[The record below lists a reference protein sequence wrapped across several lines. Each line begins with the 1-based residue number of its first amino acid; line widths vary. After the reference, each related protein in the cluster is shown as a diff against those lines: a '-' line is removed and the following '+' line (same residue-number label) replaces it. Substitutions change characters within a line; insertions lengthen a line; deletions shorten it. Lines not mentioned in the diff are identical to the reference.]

1 MTIALEYEGVKGNC
15 TAEGY
20 EDHIT
25 CLSVQFGVG
34 RGISMEP
41 GNCSNRE
48 STRPTITEITLTK
61 EADSSCT
68 SLFKDAVT
76 GNKGTKAVL
85 KFLRTGSDKIDE
97 FMSYTLENCM
107 ISNYS
112 ISAEADTPP
121 YETICL
127 SFTKI
132 VVNYNDSD
140 ASNAGG
146 SPQRVGYDLELA
158 KPL

>member
-1 MTIALEYEGVKGNC
+1 MAILLEYGGVKGNC

-25 CLSVQFGVG
+25 CLSAQFSIA
-34 RGISMEP
+34 RNITMEP

-48 STRPTITEITLTK
+48 STRPVISEMTLTK

-68 SLFKDAVT
+68 SLFKDACV
-76 GNKGTKAVL
+76 GNKGTTATV
-85 KFLRTGSDKIDE
+85 KFVRTGADKVEE

-112 ISAEADTPP
+112 ISAEAENHP

-132 VVNYNDSD
+132 TANYNDSD
-140 ASNAGG
+140 AGNAGG
-146 SPQRVGYDLELA
+146 SPQRVGYDLEKA
-158 KPL
+158 KGS